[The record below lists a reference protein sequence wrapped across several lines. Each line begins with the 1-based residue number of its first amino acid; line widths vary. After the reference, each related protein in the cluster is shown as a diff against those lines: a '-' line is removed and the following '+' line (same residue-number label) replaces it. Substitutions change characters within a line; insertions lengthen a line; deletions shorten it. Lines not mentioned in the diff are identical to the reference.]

1 MKDFFDK
8 PDFGKLFLRV
18 VLGAIVLTHAIV
30 GLMGGVPALK
40 AYGAA
45 FQPFHI
51 TGNPVFWG
59 LLLLLVRAVGS
70 LCFML
75 GLFFRSACFMVTLS
89 FAVALVYHINAG
101 HDFLSVTSGA
111 TRLFAVYFAFL
122 FIGPGSYTLGGRA

>member
-51 TGNPVFWG
+51 TSNPVFWG
-59 LLLLLVRAVGS
+59 LLLLLIRAVGS

-111 TRLFAVYFAFL
+111 ARLFAVYFAFL